1 MISNRTFLFD
11 QPHTLLQKVVD
22 QVAKVVVGKRDVIE
36 KSVIAMLCGGHVLL
50 EDVPGVGKTLLVRSL
65 AATVGCGCK
74 RIQCTPDL
82 MPSDITGVSVF
93 RPQTAAFEFRPGPI
107 MNPVVLAD
115 ELNRA
120 LPRTQAAFLEA
131 MEERSVTVDGVTY
144 ELPKPFLLLATQ
156 NPLDHE
162 GTYPI
167 PEAQLDRFLMKLSLG
182 YPEHGD
188 EVGMLEQQLQR
199 RSEGSL
205 RPVLLQEE
213 WVQLQNEAATVN
225 VDESLREYIV
235 SLAGATRRHPDLRLG
250 ASPRA
255 SAALMRAAQARA
267 LMQGRRYVVPD
278 DIKCLAVP
286 VFAHRLLPSTDALIG
301 GRTPQAAVE
310 AAVASVPIPVLRFAA
325 VR

>member
-11 QPHTLLQKVVD
+11 QPQPLLNKVVD
-22 QVAKVVVGKRDVIE
+22 QVSKVVFGKRDVIE
-36 KSVIAMLCGGHVLL
+36 KCVVAMLCGGHILL

-65 AATVGCGCK
+65 AASIGCEYK

-93 RPQTAAFEFRPGPI
+93 KPQSGSFEFSPGPL

-120 LPRTQAAFLEA
+120 LPRTQSAFLEA
-131 MEERSVTVDGVTY
+131 MEEKSITVDGITH
-144 ELPKPFLLLATQ
+144 ELPEPFLLLATQ

-162 GTYPI
+162 GTFPL

-182 YPEHGD
+182 YPDQAGESA
-188 EVGMLEQQLQR
+188 MLERHLQR
-199 RSEGSL
+199 RPTDKL

-213 WVQLQNEAATVN
+213 WVELQHEAAAVS
-225 VDESLREYIV
+225 VDDSLREYIV
-235 SLAGATRRHPDLRLG
+235 SLAAATRRHPDLRLG

-255 SAALMRAAQARA
+255 SSALMRASQARA

-278 DIKCLAVP
+278 DIKNLAAA
-286 VFAHRLLPSTDALIG
+286 VFAHRLLPVPEARMA
-301 GRTPQAAVE
+301 GRSARSAVE

-325 VR
+325 IR